1 MDRGQQEGLALVHTD
16 SAGTYTTAI
25 LLSTTTPARKPSHLA
40 TQPWP
45 GGDSAV
51 VTRLRERCL
60 PCVNGQKNQITKRQK
75 EE

>member
-1 MDRGQQEGLALVHTD
+1 MALVHTD
-16 SAGTYTTAI
+16 WAQKYTTAI
-25 LLSTTTPARKPSHLA
+25 LLSTTTPARKRSDLA
-40 TQPWP
+40 TQPRP

-60 PCVNGQKNQITKRQK
+60 PCVKGQKNQITKKQK